1 MLPFNGKYPKLD
13 PKSCLMPGAEI
24 AGDVELK
31 EYASLWQNVAARGD
45 VNKIIVGRYTNVQ
58 DNSVLHVDDDKAC
71 VLGDFVT
78 IGHGAIVHTSTLE
91 DNVLVGMGAIVL
103 SGCHIGTGSIIAA
116 GAVVLENT
124 TIPPY
129 SLVVGV
135 PAKVVRTDESQV
147 ERIHNQALKYKNLWT
162 ERYGLLPNAG
172 GEEYKKGAKI
182 V

>member
-1 MLPFNGKYPKLD
+1 
-13 PKSCLMPGAEI
+13 
-24 AGDVELK
+24 
-31 EYASLWQNVAARGD
+31 
-45 VNKIIVGRYTNVQ
+45 
-58 DNSVLHVDDDKAC
+58 
-71 VLGDFVT
+71 
-78 IGHGAIVHTSTLE
+78 

-162 ERYGLLPNAG
+162 ERYGLLPDAG
-172 GEEYKKGAKI
+172 GEQYKKGAKI